1 MILTTTGNVEGRK
14 VDEYLGIIA
23 GEAIMGANLVK
34 DIFAN
39 ITDVLGGRAGAYER
53 ELANA
58 RETALRELEQSARD
72 LGADAVLS
80 IDLDYEVIN
89 TMLMVTASGTA
100 VRLGR

>member
-14 VDEYLGIIA
+14 VDEYLGVIA
-23 GEAIMGANLVK
+23 GEAIMGANLIK
-34 DIFAN
+34 DLFAN

-58 RETALRELEQSARD
+58 RETALQELEQSARD